1 MIPYVRDI
9 FEGLYY
15 LSKKNIVHRDIK
27 LANIFL
33 SKGKAK
39 IADFGFAQRAKYFLI
54 LFLENNSMMEKL
66 EHRYV
71 CHHKDFWKISTV
83 VKQMF
88 GLLVSYCI
96 SFHMVDCLYNIV
108 QLKKC
113 SDKAFKFN

>member
-39 IADFGFAQRAKYFLI
+39 IADFGFAQRAK
-54 LFLENNSMMEKL
+54 K
-66 EHRYV
+66 
-71 CHHKDFWKISTV
+71 
-83 VKQMF
+83 
-88 GLLVSYCI
+88 
-96 SFHMVDCLYNIV
+96 
-108 QLKKC
+108 
-113 SDKAFKFN
+113 